1 MSFNLD
7 NFLIQN
13 KWRLDEKALDF
24 FYFPRECIN
33 PVLDKLSDQYPLL
46 LKGPRGAG
54 KTTILQILIKHLI
67 TELSIPPE
75 NIFYFNLD
83 DPLTCNFFRN
93 SNDLINFINGFV
105 PKNDKG
111 VYLVMD
117 EIQHLITAVSEPR
130 ALIQEIAEQF
140 FPDKSSGQAGKLIL
154 TSSRAGFVPA
164 LTGLVQVEIPT
175 FGFKDYLNRML
186 NIRNIYLPKWEEN
199 SVAHF
204 TRVMG
209 SGYAK
214 ILEPHLYDYLVY
226 GGYPLVVRK
235 FALEGRP
242 ELLRQVY
249 EAALQEIL
257 AFGNKINQPERFTR
271 LIQILAQSDGE
282 LQPIM
287 VQAKE
292 CGLSR
297 ATVEHYR
304 DILRDNYLISLVY
317 PVGKGSSAS
326 GSPIVYFNDTGL
338 RNRLISLFHP
348 PATRPDRDNLLNNF
362 LYRQLALLG
371 GKINYQRCAGT
382 NRIIFSFQQ
391 DDRSLLAM
399 VLYDFPQRKSGHRG
413 LVNLARRIKP
423 HKVIILTRNYFGY
436 TKEVDSDF
444 VYVPTSMA
452 WALPELLR
460 SINT

>member
-7 NFLIQN
+7 NFLAQN
-13 KWRLDEKALDF
+13 KWRLDDKALDS

-33 PVLDKLSDQYPLL
+33 PIIAQLSDQNPLL

-54 KTTILQILIKHLI
+54 KTTILHILIKHLI
-67 TELSIPPE
+67 TQLSVPPE

-83 DPLTCNFFRN
+83 DPLSCNFFRK
-93 SNDLINFINGFV
+93 SDDLINFINGFV

-111 VYLVMD
+111 IYLVLD
-117 EIQHLITAVSEPR
+117 EIQHLITAVKEPL
-130 ALIQEIAEQF
+130 ALIQEIV
-140 FPDKSSGQAGKLIL
+140 DKFSGKLIL
-154 TSSRAGFVPA
+154 TSSRASFAPA
-164 LTGLVQVEIPT
+164 LKEFVQIEIPT
-175 FGFKDYLNRML
+175 FGYKDYLNRVL
-186 NIRNIYLPKWEEN
+186 NIQNIYLPKWEED
-199 SVAHF
+199 SVACF
-204 TRVMG
+204 TKVVG

-214 ILEPHLYDYLVY
+214 ILEPYLDDYLVY
-226 GGYPLVVRK
+226 GGYPWATRK
-235 FALEGRP
+235 FIPEARP

-257 AFGNKINQPERFTR
+257 AFGGKINQPERFTQ
-271 LIQILAQSDGE
+271 LIQILAQANGE

-304 DILRDNYLISLVY
+304 DILEDNYLVSAVH
-317 PVGKGSSAS
+317 PVSKESSAS

-338 RNRLISLFHP
+338 RNRLISFFHKP
-348 PATRPDRDNLLNNF
+348 DTRPDRDNLLNNF
-362 LYRQLALLG
+362 LYRNLAVLG
-371 GKINYQRCAGT
+371 SQINYQRLAWT

-391 DDRSLLAM
+391 DDRLNLAM

-413 LVNLARRIKP
+413 LVNLAQRLKSP
-423 HKVIILTRNYFGY
+423 KVIVLTRDYSDY
-436 TKEVDSDF
+436 RKETNSDF
-444 VYVPTSMA
+444 VYIPASMV
-452 WALPELLR
+452 WALPKILQL
-460 SINT
+460 